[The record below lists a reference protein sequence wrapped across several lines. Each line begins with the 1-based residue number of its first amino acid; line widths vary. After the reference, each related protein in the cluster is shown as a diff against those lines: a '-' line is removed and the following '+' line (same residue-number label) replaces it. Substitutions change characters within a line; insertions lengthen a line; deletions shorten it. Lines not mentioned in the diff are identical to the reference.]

1 MKIKRF
7 LRVTKKPT
15 YLKLVRY
22 VLRNKNTKKI
32 KAMKPIKA
40 MKATKKTKRTL

>member
-1 MKIKRF
+1 MKYILKIKRF
-7 LRVTKKPT
+7 LRVTKTPT

-32 KAMKPIKA
+32 KLT
-40 MKATKKTKRTL
+40 KATKKTKRTL